1 MAVLKASPPTFGE
14 SVLGAA
20 LIWMALHCRHT
31 NVAGRCS
38 LSPRPA
44 ARIKGEWPCIMSVVE
59 PGQSFVVEVAENQRR
74 EKPSS
79 QRHDVAPI
87 EWEAAGVAEARRRG
101 VAGQHRGHQ
110 HACHRA
116 SFACLAVHVHRQSWL
131 CSLRGPADTS
141 ITT

>member
-1 MAVLKASPPTFGE
+1 
-14 SVLGAA
+14 
-20 LIWMALHCRHT
+20 MALHCRHT

-38 LSPRPA
+38 LSPRLA
-44 ARIKGEWPCIMSVVE
+44 ARIKGEWPCIVSVVE
-59 PGQSFVVEVAENQRR
+59 PEQSCVVEAAENQRR

-87 EWEAAGVAEARRRG
+87 EGEAAGVAEARRNALVQRLLG
-101 VAGQHRGHQ
+101 NVVDANMPVQ
-110 HACHRA
+110 RA

-131 CSLRGPADTS
+131 GSLRGPADTTS